1 MVGSSIFLFDDE
13 WSDVVT
19 GFLVMFG
26 VCTVAERKLQGDNDQ
41 GLSHYSYLVQHLDA
55 EYWKEIVVI

>member
-26 VCTVAERKLQGDNDQ
+26 VCTVAERKLQGD
-41 GLSHYSYLVQHLDA
+41 YTKIRVYLTTLIKFNTLML
-55 EYWKEIVVI
+55 YIGKK